1 MNKLDMAYLGDG
13 VYVGHDDYALWLTVN
28 SHENKALIAINTDI
42 LRNLVEYA
50 ERHLGY
56 KNATTTD

>member
-1 MNKLDMAYLGDG
+1 MNKLDMQHVGDG
-13 VYVGHDDYALWLTVN
+13 VYVGHDGYELWLTVN
-28 SHENKALIAINTDI
+28 SHENEALIAIDTDI

-56 KNATTTD
+56 KNEPTTY